1 MTKAIARRCLANVLY
16 IRHASSRTPDSGFMA
31 VMVQPGSEEG
41 VEAGGPK
48 SRPPGRARTRSG
60 GESAVHCDRGTG
72 DVAAAVAG
80 QVHDGPGD
88 IVGQTVAAGRRE
100 PAQGAS
106 PRAGGGI
113 H

>member
-1 MTKAIARRCLANVLY
+1 MTKAIARRGLANVLY

-48 SRPPGRARTRSG
+48 SRPPGRARTRPG

-72 DVAAAVAG
+72 DVAAAVPRPAP
-80 QVHDGPGD
+80 DGPGD
-88 IVGQTVAAGRRE
+88 IVGPTVAAQR
-100 PAQGAS
+100 PD
-106 PRAGGGI
+106 P
-113 H
+113 